1 MAQWNPATDFLRGV
15 DGMSRIQHRDRQAE
29 LQDRRMT
36 LAEAQ
41 AERQGEAHDLSMET
55 NRFKLNELE
64 RARER
69 ENIQEALRGV
79 TARHRGPDGRITDPS
94 AAYRDM
100 LADEN
105 LGPFFREAMRA
116 ELGTDSEVTDFVPS
130 PNQPGM
136 VVPVGR
142 DRDGRASPFFEGDD
156 EDADAFALPDD
167 PAILDDL
174 LARFDPEGY
183 AGLLDARAQHRQRQG
198 QAGLLESMIG
208 EQEQPVDTLNRRI
221 DAEMERIDRDR
232 PAVVDDI
239 ERQRGEVM
247 RDAGLMGAL
256 STPRG
261 VEVRSEETPRETRS
275 SSRDASFSHRVG
287 ETAATL
293 NNLPRQAVSRAIET
307 AGDLTSP
314 LRSMGSDVIRGA
326 TGQEPRSRAEGV
338 RMDELED
345 AREHLRVME
354 ETGGGRHFDPD
365 VIEEQRATVR
375 DLEREL
381 GVEPTRPQIQDS
393 APAQEVEVSRP
404 IPGRE
409 ADGPNLRERRQ
420 QLEGMDE
427 FRQELERAREQ
438 GSQRQAT
445 AQRQHATRRRL
456 AKDLTQA
463 VSDGVVDLDGAMSIW
478 ESMQPQRPEVDSW
491 QTIQGPDGNEVRVP
505 MGSDGQPI
513 HEGFA
518 THGGGDDR
526 ETRQTRQ
533 NRIND
538 AVEAVGGTGNT
549 AAGIMMLDHEGRIP
563 GIDGNEQ
570 VLASQLTDL
579 ASSAVRERWNIF
591 APWTYDAIPRNI
603 KKRFTVGRRDSVDD
617 FSAAEWATMAN
628 AARMGYQ
635 DDLPSFQSDFMQP
648 IGRLAEDGHISQP
661 DAVMTGLAETYVEMT
676 QGRNPV
682 SHDRALALL
691 RQQLSNP
698 EAMAELEQEYGGRR

>member
-1 MAQWNPATDFLRGV
+1 MAQWNPAMDFLRGREM
-15 DGMSRIQHRDRQAE
+15 MSRMQDRDRQAE
-29 LQDRRMT
+29 LRDRRMT

-69 ENIQEALRGV
+69 ENIQDRLRGLL
-79 TARHRGPDGRITDPS
+79 APFQGDDGRITDPRG
-94 AAYRDM
+94 AN
-100 LADEN
+100 LAVLQDEDV
-105 LGPFFREAMRA
+105 GPFMREALA
-116 ELGTDSEVTDFVPS
+116 SEVGIEGDIVDFLPH
-130 PNQPGM
+130 PNQDGL
-136 VVPVGR
+136 VVPMVQGP
-142 DRDGRASPFFEGDD
+142 DGQPTPYFDD
-156 EDADAFALPDD
+156 ETDD
-167 PAILDDL
+167 GEAVTIPEDSRMLESL
-174 LARFDPEGY
+174 LAEYDPERY

-208 EQEQPVDTLNRRI
+208 EQEQPIDALNRRI
-221 DAEMERIDRDR
+221 DAEMERIDRGR

-261 VEVRSEETPRETRS
+261 VEVRDTGRASGGRDRRDVPE
-275 SSRDASFSHRVG
+275 DASMPYRIGASASEQLSRYG
-287 ETAATL
+287 EYARDIA
-293 NNLPRQAVSRAIET
+293 SRSF
-307 AGDLTSP
+307 DS
-314 LRSMGSDVIRGA
+314 LRSAASDPLGGMTTMDAIAGQ
-326 TGQEPRSRAEGV
+326 TG
-338 RMDELED
+338 
-345 AREHLRVME
+345 
-354 ETGGGRHFDPD
+354 
-365 VIEEQRATVR
+365 
-375 DLEREL
+375 DLERGFRGE
-381 GVEPTRPQIQDS
+381 EPRRPREEESSPTRLAPIEVGPNDGD

-478 ESMQPQRPEVDSW
+478 ESVQPDRAEPESA
-491 QTIQGPDGNEVRVP
+491 TLSP
-505 MGSDGQPI
+505 GQERISYDPTTGREI
-513 HEGFA
+513 GRITHSGEGA
-518 THGGGDDR
+518 DDV
-526 ETRQTRQ
+526 ETRQTYQ
-533 NRIND
+533 NRLNA
-538 AVEAVGGTGNT
+538 AVEAVGGGGDL
-549 AAGIMMLDHEGRIP
+549 AAGIMMLEHEGQIP
-563 GIDGNEQ
+563 GINGKEQ
-570 VLASQLTDL
+570 IIASQLTDI
-579 ASSAVRERWNIF
+579 ANSAVRREWNIF
-591 APWTYDAIPRNI
+591 APWTYGAIPENI
-603 KKRFTVGRRDSVDD
+603 RKRFTVGRRDSIDD
-617 FSAAEWATMAN
+617 FSAAEYATMAN
-628 AARMGYQ
+628 ALRMGYQ
-635 DDLPSFQSDFMQP
+635 NDLPSFQSDFMQP